1 MSTVE
6 AINNAGYGWFL
17 DHFVNSEYGKWPLI
31 RGSAAFIKETFDPA
45 ALAGNKYSYSQLIF
59 RHLIMV

>member
-31 RGSAAFIKETFDPA
+31 RGSAAFIKEIFDPA
-45 ALAGNKYSYSQLIF
+45 ALAGNKYSYS
-59 RHLIMV
+59 